1 MDLTAHSGLD
11 TALSY
16 ATLDIVH
23 SGKKLHFL
31 GFDFTYN
38 LWKEAEHF
46 CVRLTG
52 Y

>member
-1 MDLTAHSGLD
+1 MDFTAHSGLD
-11 TALSY
+11 TGFSY
-16 ATLDIVH
+16 ATLDISH
-23 SGKKLHFL
+23 SGKKWHFL
-31 GFDFTYN
+31 GLDFTYN